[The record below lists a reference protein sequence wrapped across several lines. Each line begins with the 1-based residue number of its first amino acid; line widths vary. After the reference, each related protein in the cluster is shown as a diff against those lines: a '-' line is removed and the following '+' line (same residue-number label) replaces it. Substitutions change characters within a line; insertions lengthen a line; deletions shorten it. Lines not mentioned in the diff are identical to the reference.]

1 MENTQ
6 QVEMNWAELGLDAT
20 GALDAKVKEVTLPNI
35 PTLSAGKP
43 GLEEGQ
49 TVRGTVV
56 IPVEKI
62 YSDKFEFGQ
71 EDADGRVYNDRI
83 VLRSNTGKEFGI
95 WLGGVLRNTAKLL
108 QAGDYVVITYTGKSD
123 KGFKKGQQPAHMFD
137 VLASDAEG
145 NDIPLAS
152 RREAARAAAASM
164 N

>member
-1 MENTQ
+1 MENT
-6 QVEMNWAELGLDAT
+6 EMNLADLGLNAAGT
-20 GALDAKVKEVTLPNI
+20 LDGKVKDVSLPNI

-49 TVRGTVV
+49 SVRGTVV

-71 EDADGRVYNDRI
+71 EDEDGRVYNDRI
-83 VLRSNTGKEFGI
+83 VLRSNTGKEYAV

-108 QAGDYVVITYTGKSD
+108 QAGDYVVITYKGKSD

-137 VLASDAEG
+137 IQATDAEG

-152 RREAARAAAASM
+152 RREAARAAHAASM